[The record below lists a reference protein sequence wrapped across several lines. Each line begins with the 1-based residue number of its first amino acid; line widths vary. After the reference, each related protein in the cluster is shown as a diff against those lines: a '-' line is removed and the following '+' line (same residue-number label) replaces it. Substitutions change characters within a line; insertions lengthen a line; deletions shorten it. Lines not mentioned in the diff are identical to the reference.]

1 MLIIDNID
9 LQVRSFPRVYE
20 SVIDVWV
27 KSLETME
34 NLVSGIAQSIES
46 PEMLLGLTSWHLY
59 PDLAVLREENKHVV
73 QCDKLVPKGGLVTIG
88 LHGCKTRNES
98 GITWTMPLAQMRYYG
113 DPIRSTR
120 SIGTK
125 SLRVSFDNIVYIA
138 MGSAISNWS
147 SSASDLESVCK
158 FWMKLAA
165 RCDLEVLELDSTP
178 LAWLRV
184 FSVKAS
190 LFLIAKEAEKKEAIR
205 FVNLGKGRY
214 RGFLG
219 SAKEHPGPAL
229 GLGDISTFLSMLDIE
244 DQIRVLRELVEDYD
258 LGADLR
264 GAMIFYHPSGATH
277 AEFATLYREQQGTS
291 QVIREKHRRW
301 ITGIKKMS
309 VGASTAHRG
318 ERRDRG
324 SPSTDD
330 GCDSQPKLDVEAT
343 IKRTIEIMKFTGEP
357 CGIIPSGTVT
367 NRDGGDIES
376 HWKIQFSE
384 HSTFLHWNH
393 HSGSVL
399 DFAGLQQYCN
409 KKMLRPEVTHQLML
423 GWEIGSTKHKY
434 ENVKFTRLFGSNS
447 VLVYQPIES
456 RLNQRGVLKP
466 PILPLNFLSNALESL
481 PKEET
486 RMVEYLGLKLPLE
499 KKTLRCRPLAFPLYL
514 QSLENLHQASLVYSQ
529 MPSATINPAIATY
542 PLHSAQWADYGSNR
556 LIRQEVYTAVP
567 PSNLGLEP
575 SEGSD
580 LSNQPREP
588 KKRSKSSILS
598 RPNALALIASFDS
611 GGLQIDPL
619 NFEDVIAVSSGNS
632 LYVSEALL
640 NDPTSIY
647 DEIRCLV
654 GNVGKAG
661 IALLLSP
668 RDPIV
673 KTNDAEVWEMINH
686 EEFDGRWED
695 NFRST
700 SLHLKLTGYELPI
713 NVGQHGSRYQEVLY
727 AETIV
732 SAHSRGQWV
741 ADINVLSLYAE
752 GSTRSWWALTWL
764 EQRLLPVS
772 CQHDDTSKNDHT
784 DFGLLTSI
792 DNWPELLDRPPNT
805 SIIRAKGNWD
815 ARLALTAVMRMK
827 EEDVIIASGD
837 VCWACVKAA
846 AGALNLDLE
855 QLLILC

>member
-1 MLIIDNID
+1 
-9 LQVRSFPRVYE
+9 
-20 SVIDVWV
+20 
-27 KSLETME
+27 ME

-59 PDLAVLREENKHVV
+59 PDLAVLEEENKHVV
-73 QCDKLVPKGGLVTIG
+73 QCDELVPKGGLVTIG
-88 LHGCKTRNES
+88 LRGCKTRNES

-125 SLRVSFDNIVYIA
+125 SLRVSFDDIVYIA
-138 MGSAISNWS
+138 MGSAISNWT
-147 SSASDLESVCK
+147 SSASDLKSVCK
-158 FWMKLAA
+158 FWIKLAA
-165 RCDLEVLELDSTP
+165 RCDLEILGLDNTP
-178 LAWLRV
+178 LAWLRL
-184 FSVKAS
+184 FSDKAG
-190 LFLIAKEAEKKEAIR
+190 LFLIAKEVEKKEVTR
-205 FVNLGKGRY
+205 FVNLGRGRY

-229 GLGDISTFLSMLDIE
+229 GLGDISTFLSILDVD

-264 GAMIFYHPSGATH
+264 GAMILYRPSKATH
-277 AEFATLYREQQGTS
+277 AEFATLYRQQHRTS
-291 QVIREKHRRW
+291 QVTREQHRRW
-301 ITGIKKMS
+301 ITGIKKMP

-318 ERRDRG
+318 KLRDTG
-324 SPSTDD
+324 SPSSDDTDN
-330 GCDSQPKLDVEAT
+330 SQPKLDVAAT
-343 IKRTIEIMKFTGEP
+343 IKRTIDIMQSTREP
-357 CGIIPSGTVT
+357 CGILPSGTVT
-367 NRDGGDIES
+367 DRDGIDIES
-376 HWKIQFSE
+376 YWKIQFSE

-399 DFAGLQQYCN
+399 DFARLQQYCS
-409 KKMLRPEVTHQLML
+409 KKMLRPEVIHQLLL
-423 GWEIGSTKHKY
+423 GWEMGSSKHTY

-447 VLVYQPIES
+447 VVVYQPIES
-456 RLNQRGVLKP
+456 RLNRKVVSNP
-466 PILPLNFLSNALESL
+466 PLLPLDFLSNALESL

-486 RMVEYLGLKLPLE
+486 RIVEYLGLEPAPENQTLP
-499 KKTLRCRPLAFPLYL
+499 RCSLAFPLYL

-529 MPSATINPAIATY
+529 MPSATVDPAIATY
-542 PLHSAQWADYGSNR
+542 PLHSAKWAEYGLKQ
-556 LIRQEVYTAVP
+556 LIRQESYTTIP
-567 PSNLGLEP
+567 PSKLGVEP
-575 SEGSD
+575 SERNYM
-580 LSNQPREP
+580 SNLPGEP
-588 KKRSKSSILS
+588 KKRSRASIPL

-619 NFEDVIAVSSGNS
+619 TFQDVIAVSSGNS
-632 LYVSEALL
+632 LYVSETLL

-654 GNVGKAG
+654 GNVGKPG
-661 IALLLSP
+661 MALLLSP
-668 RDPIV
+668 GDPIV
-673 KTNDAEVWEMINH
+673 KTNNAEVWEMINH
-686 EEFDGRWED
+686 EEFDGYWED

-741 ADINVLSLYAE
+741 ADINVLSLYPI
-752 GSTRSWWALTWL
+752 GPSRDWWGPTWL

-772 CQHDDTSKNDHT
+772 CHHDDISKNDHSE
-784 DFGLLTSI
+784 FGLLTSI

-827 EEDVIIASGD
+827 EEDVFIASGD

-846 AGALNLDLE
+846 AGALNLDIE